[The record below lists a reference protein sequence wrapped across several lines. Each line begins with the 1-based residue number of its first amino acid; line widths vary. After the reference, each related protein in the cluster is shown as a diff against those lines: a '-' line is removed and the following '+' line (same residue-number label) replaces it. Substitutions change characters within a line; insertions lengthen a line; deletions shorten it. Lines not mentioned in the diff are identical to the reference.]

1 MSVANFVIITTII
14 YRVMAKKKS
23 NIKQLIKWSK
33 DNLFLLDIWE
43 HIKDDHNRTVELNA
57 DLEKNGYDIQFF
69 MSYDDELRLARY
81 EYKFEKQVHKFY
93 TLSDCLESIWKLI
106 AEKSIEYAGN

>member
-1 MSVANFVIITTII
+1 
-14 YRVMAKKKS
+14 MAKKKS
-23 NIKQLIKWSK
+23 NIKQLQVWCAKNMFW
-33 DNLFLLDIWE
+33 LDIWE
-43 HIKDDHNRTVELNA
+43 HEKDDHNRTIELNA
-57 DLEKNGYDIQFF
+57 DLEKNDFVVQFF
-69 MSYDDELRLARY
+69 MSYDDDLRLSRY

>member
-1 MSVANFVIITTII
+1 MII

-33 DNLFLLDIWE
+33 DNLFFLNIWE
-43 HIKDDHNRTVELNA
+43 HIKDDHNRTIELNA
-57 DLEKNGYDIQFF
+57 DLEKNGFTVKFF

-81 EYKFEKQVHKFY
+81 EYKFDKEVHKFSKLN
-93 TLSDCLESIWKLI
+93 TCLDDIWELI
-106 AEKSIEYAGN
+106 AKKSIEYGN